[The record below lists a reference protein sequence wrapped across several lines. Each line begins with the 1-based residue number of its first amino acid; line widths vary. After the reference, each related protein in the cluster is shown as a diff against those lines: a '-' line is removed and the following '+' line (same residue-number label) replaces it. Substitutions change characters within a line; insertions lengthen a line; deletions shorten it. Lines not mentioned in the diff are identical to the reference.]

1 MRNLLIAG
9 IMLAVHTFA
18 WAEPAVFSTEEGA
31 IRGYDPVAYFNQAQ
45 PVKGQSDISHEYN
58 GATWY
63 FANTANR
70 DLFIADPEK
79 YAPQY
84 GGYCAYGLS
93 KDYLV
98 PTDPQAWEVHE
109 GKLYLNYSIPVQNTW
124 SKDVPGYVGKADAN
138 WQTKELD

>member
-1 MRNLLIAG
+1 MRKLLI
-9 IMLAVHTFA
+9 ICMLLLANVVC
-18 WAEPAVFSTEEGA
+18 AEPAIFSNNDGA

-45 PVKGQSDISHEYN
+45 PVKGQRDITFEYQ

-70 DLFIADPEK
+70 DLFVGDPEK
-79 YAPQY
+79 YSPQY

-98 PTDPQAWEVHE
+98 PTDPQAWEIHQ
-109 GKLYLNYSIPVQNTW
+109 GKLYLNHSVPVLQTW
-124 SKDVPGYVGKADAN
+124 RKDIPGYLTKSEAN
-138 WQTKELD
+138 WLTKTLE